1 MRFSNLRL
9 QTTHRC
15 AKIFFL
21 GLLAVLLAACS
32 DSADFVGSDISSGDI
47 GQGWTLTDHQ
57 GKARQA
63 DSFPGKASV
72 VFFGF
77 TQCPDVCPA
86 ALAEIA
92 TALQMM
98 GEQAKD
104 VQVLMITVD
113 PERDTPPLLG
123 EYLEAF
129 DRGLPT
135 RFLGLRGSPEDLRKT
150 ASAFRAYYAKSPT
163 PDGSYTMDHS
173 ASFYLFDPQGKARV
187 LLSSQAGP
195 EALAQDLKALLK

>member
-1 MRFSNLRL
+1 MRFPNLHL
-9 QTTHRC
+9 QTTQRR
-15 AKIFFL
+15 AKLFFL
-21 GLLAVLLAACS
+21 GMLTVALTACS
-32 DSADFVGSDISSGDI
+32 EPTDFVGSDITSGDI

-57 GKARQA
+57 GVARQA
-63 DSFPGKASV
+63 NSFPGKASV

-86 ALAEIA
+86 ALAEVA
-92 TALQMM
+92 TALQLM
-98 GEQAKD
+98 GEHAKD

-129 DRGLPT
+129 DQGLPT

-150 ASAFRAYYAKSPT
+150 ANAFRAFYAKSPT

-195 EALAQDLKALLK
+195 EALAQDLKALLN

>member
-1 MRFSNLRL
+1 MRFPNVTLLS
-9 QTTHRC
+9 THNR
-15 AKIFFL
+15 AKCLFL
-21 GLLAVLLAACS
+21 GLLIVMLAACS
-32 DSADFVGSDISSGDI
+32 DQADFVGSDITSGDI

-57 GKARQA
+57 GETRQA

-86 ALAEIA
+86 ALAEVA

-98 GEQAKD
+98 GDQAKD

-113 PERDTPPLLG
+113 PERDTAPVLG

-129 DRGLPT
+129 DQGLAT
-135 RFLGLRGSPEDLRKT
+135 RFLGLSGSAEDLRQT
-150 ASAFRAYYAKSPT
+150 ARAFRAFYAKSPT

-173 ASFYLFDPQGKARV
+173 TSFYLFDSQGKARV

-195 EALAQDLKALLK
+195 EALAQDLKALLN

>member
-1 MRFSNLRL
+1 MRFPNLHL
-9 QTTHRC
+9 QTTQRR
-15 AKIFFL
+15 AKLLFL
-21 GLLAVLLAACS
+21 GLLIAALGACS
-32 DSADFVGSDISSGDI
+32 EPTDFVGSDITSGDI

-57 GKARQA
+57 GVARQA
-63 DSFPGKASV
+63 NSFPGKASV

-86 ALAEIA
+86 ALAEVA
-92 TALQMM
+92 TALQLM

-129 DRGLPT
+129 DQGLPT
-135 RFLGLRGSPEDLRKT
+135 RFWD
-150 ASAFRAYYAKSPT
+150 
-163 PDGSYTMDHS
+163 
-173 ASFYLFDPQGKARV
+173 
-187 LLSSQAGP
+187 
-195 EALAQDLKALLK
+195 

>member
-1 MRFSNLRL
+1 MRFPNLRL
-9 QTTHRC
+9 QTTNHR
-15 AKIFFL
+15 AKLFFL
-21 GLLAVLLAACS
+21 GLLTAVLTACS
-32 DSADFVGSDISSGDI
+32 DPADFVGSDISSGDI

-57 GKARQA
+57 GEARQA

-77 TQCPDVCPA
+77 TQCPDICPA
-86 ALAEIA
+86 ALAEVA
-92 TALQMM
+92 TALQIM

-123 EYLEAF
+123 EYLAAF
-129 DRGLPT
+129 DQGLPT
-135 RFLGLRGSPEDLRKT
+135 RFLGLRGTPEELRKT

-173 ASFYLFDPQGKARV
+173 ASFYLFDPNGKARV
-187 LLSSQAGP
+187 LLSNQAGP
-195 EALAQDLKALLK
+195 HALAQDLKALLN

>member
-1 MRFSNLRL
+1 MRFTTLHL
-9 QTTHRC
+9 QTAQRR

-21 GLLAVLLAACS
+21 GLLTVMLAACS
-32 DSADFVGSDISSGDI
+32 DQADFVGSDITSGDI

-57 GKARQA
+57 GVARQA

-86 ALAEIA
+86 ALAEVA
-92 TALQMM
+92 TAMQMM
-98 GEQAKD
+98 GEQAKN

-129 DRGLPT
+129 DQGLPT

-187 LLSSQAGP
+187 LLSNQAGP